1 MPVRAAIVRPEPPIS
16 VSSGPADLE
25 LPSTPRWSECESR
38 SLSMKTIVDVAVFRG
53 DEQVEVGIEA
63 VKKALEYDD

>member
-1 MPVRAAIVRPEPPIS
+1 
-16 VSSGPADLE
+16 
-25 LPSTPRWSECESR
+25 
-38 SLSMKTIVDVAVFRG
+38 MKTIVDVAVFRG